1 MDNIEEQWKM
11 FTSTNYDVNSI
22 NCSEEVYEI
31 QENNDIPPCSPL
43 NISTKSKIIYL
54 NSTFDL
60 YDLFWKLKI
69 IDYDSENDG
78 IIKKQ
83 MKFNF
88 IDKAQVLDFE
98 KKIQNESVVNVK
110 ILNQINNPSGR
121 VTFKDVRKVDIGI
134 SNKDIIKPKKKSK
147 SAFYNCFVIIFRK
160 YYETS
165 YREFHI
171 KMFNSGKVEIP
182 GIQSEQ
188 MIDLVVDIIKDIL
201 QPHFNFTIEEV
212 KQKRELVL
220 VNSNFN
226 CNYYLNR
233 EKLVTILKNKYK
245 IKCNLDSCN
254 YPGIQCKYKLEN
266 NAEVSFMSFRTGSVL
281 IVGKCDDDQ
290 LNNIYLFL
298 KNVFNDEYRNIREN
312 ESKLEIIEK
321 QKNLKK
327 KKNKKVLIINK

>member
-1 MDNIEEQWKM
+1 
-11 FTSTNYDVNSI
+11 
-22 NCSEEVYEI
+22 
-31 QENNDIPPCSPL
+31 
-43 NISTKSKIIYL
+43 
-54 NSTFDL
+54 
-60 YDLFWKLKI
+60 
-69 IDYDSENDG
+69 
-78 IIKKQ
+78 
-83 MKFNF
+83 
-88 IDKAQVLDFE
+88 
-98 KKIQNESVVNVK
+98 
-110 ILNQINNPSGR
+110 
-121 VTFKDVRKVDIGI
+121 
-134 SNKDIIKPKKKSK
+134 
-147 SAFYNCFVIIFRK
+147 
-160 YYETS
+160 
-165 YREFHI
+165 
-171 KMFNSGKVEIP
+171 MFNSGKVEIP

-266 NAEVSFMSFRTGSVL
+266 NAEVSFMIFRTGSVL